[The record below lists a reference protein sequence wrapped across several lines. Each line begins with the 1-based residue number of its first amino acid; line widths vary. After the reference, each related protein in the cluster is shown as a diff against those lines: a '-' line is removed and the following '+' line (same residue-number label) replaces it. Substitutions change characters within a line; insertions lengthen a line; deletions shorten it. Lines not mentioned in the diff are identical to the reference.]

1 MYDMIP
7 EDVLYEL
14 KYEIGRNDL
23 EFVDNYRTYRVK
35 DNYLR
40 EEYNKAYNEGCCGFM
55 DVAVIDKNGD
65 KWIVG
70 CNHGH

>member
-1 MYDMIP
+1 MIDLIP

-23 EFVDNYRTYRVK
+23 EYVDGYRAYRVK

-40 EEYNKAYNEGCCGFM
+40 EEYRKVRDGGCCGEM
-55 DVAVIDKNGD
+55 KIGVTDSIGD

-70 CNHGH
+70 CNYGH